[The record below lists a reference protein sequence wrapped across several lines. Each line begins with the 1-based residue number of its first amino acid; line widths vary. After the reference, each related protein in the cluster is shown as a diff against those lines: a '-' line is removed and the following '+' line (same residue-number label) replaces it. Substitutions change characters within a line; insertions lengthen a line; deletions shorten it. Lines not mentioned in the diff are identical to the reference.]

1 MPTVSIKSYF
11 DWNTNKKYNAK
22 WQYGI
27 EYDDLWVS
35 YSGNIQLF
43 ASLREIQYS
52 SILGRL

>member
-27 EYDDLWVS
+27 KYNDLS
-35 YSGNIQLF
+35 YSGNIQPF
-43 ASLREIQYS
+43 ASLREIQHS